1 MQRKSQVTLQNKFW
15 YVVEN
20 FNAVFHSFYTI
31 QMYFEFLKDYRISA
45 AYVLMKIDFIKL
57 CISGA
62 SS

>member
-20 FNAVFHSFYTI
+20 YNAVFHRCYTT
-31 QMYFEFLKDYRISA
+31 QMYFQFLKGYRISA